1 MATRAKGT
9 AKGRAQVTL
18 LIATRKGLWTLAG
31 DAARRTWKLAGPHF
45 LGHIVHHARV
55 DPRDGKTLLAAARTG
70 HLGPTIFRSTDRG
83 RTWKEAARPPAFA
96 ADSGRTVDHTF
107 WLAPGHASQPGVWY
121 AGTSPQGLFRSED
134 GGVTWTGVDGFN
146 AHPQRKAWCG
156 GDQDGTPD
164 GPKLHSILIDPRDPA
179 HMYIGMSS
187 GGVFESQDG
196 GRDWR
201 PLNRGVKA
209 DFLPDPNAEYGHDP
223 HCVRLSPVLPD
234 RLYQQNHCGI
244 FRLDRPETRWTDI
257 GGGMPKSVG
266 PIGFPMVLH
275 PREPDTLWVFPM
287 DGSSV
292 WPRVSPGGKP
302 AVFRSVNG
310 GRTWRRQAEGLPT
323 AQAWWTVKRQAMTA
337 DSATKVGIYFGT
349 TSGELWGSRDEGE
362 SWRCLAAHLPHIY
375 AVEVA

>member
-9 AKGRAQVTL
+9 TKGRAQVTL

-31 DAARRTWKLAGPHF
+31 DATRRTWKLAGPHF

-107 WLAPGHASQPGVWY
+107 WLAPGHPSQPGVWY

-196 GRDWR
+196 GRDWH

-209 DFLPDPNAEYGHDP
+209 EFLPDPNAEYGHDP
-223 HCVRLSPVLPD
+223 HCVRLSPVEPD

-244 FRLDRPETRWTDI
+244 FRLDRPDTPVDRHRRRHAQERRPDRLPD
-257 GGGMPKSVG
+257 GAASAR
-266 PIGFPMVLH
+266 
-275 PREPDTLWVFPM
+275 PRNAMGVPD
-287 DGSSV
+287 GREQ
-292 WPRVSPGGKP
+292 RV
-302 AVFRSVNG
+302 AARVA
-310 GRTWRRQAEGLPT
+310 RRQAGGVPLGQRRTHLAPAECRVCRPRRPGGPSS
-323 AQAWWTVKRQAMTA
+323 VRQ
-337 DSATKVGIYFGT
+337 
-349 TSGELWGSRDEGE
+349 
-362 SWRCLAAHLPHIY
+362 
-375 AVEVA
+375 